1 MCYTTYYGIMN
12 TGELFKQVSN
22 EIYKSI
28 YRNYVEECE
37 SPELM
42 KAILSLIFLSRLG
55 KIEGLQEKIISVVE
69 KSEIRLSDTDMRRI
83 GMEYYLGLPRSHEE
97 FELADRFRFEL
108 KKANV

>member
-1 MCYTTYYGIMN
+1 MLHDITVYMETS
-12 TGELFKQVSN
+12 ELFKQVSN

-42 KAILSLIFLSRLG
+42 KAVLSLMFLSRLG
-55 KIEGLQEKIISVVE
+55 KIEGLQEKIISAVE

-83 GMEYYLGLPRSHEE
+83 CIEYYLGLPRSHEE
-97 FELADRFRFEL
+97 FALADRFRFEL

>member
-1 MCYTTYYGIMN
+1 MFPDHIIGIMN

-42 KAILSLIFLSRLG
+42 KAVLSLIFLSRLG

-83 GMEYYLGLPRSHEE
+83 GM
-97 FELADRFRFEL
+97 
-108 KKANV
+108 